1 MIFEAKRKATEEE
14 PESEPE
20 PSKAKTK
27 RKLHQK
33 LINEIRNCGKIRNE
47 QIFKEYFFYHTPLFL
62 VKELY
67 NRIKIS
73 MMKL

>member
-33 LINEIRNCGKIRNE
+33 FINEIKKYGKIRNE
-47 QIFKEYFFYHTPLFL
+47 QIFFFIILHYF
-62 VKELY
+62 
-67 NRIKIS
+67 
-73 MMKL
+73 